1 MKKEKNYV
9 TATELRADIYN
20 ILTNIDE
27 EGHPVTVHHKGRIFV
42 IRTGGKKENQF

>member
-20 ILTNIDE
+20 ILIGIAE
-27 EGHPVTVHHKGRIFV
+27 SAEPVAIRHKGRTFV
-42 IRTGGKKENQF
+42 IRPVGKKEA

>member
-20 ILTNIDE
+20 ILNNAAESSQPIA
-27 EGHPVTVHHKGRIFV
+27 VRHKGRMFV
-42 IRTGGKKENQF
+42 VRPVGKKEN